1 MNCTDVRQNLSAYID
16 DMLDRQIRDMV
27 DEHLT
32 TCKACSHE
40 LNLMRTL
47 VKELGDMGDIKAP
60 EDFLETLHERLETVS
75 LWTRIKEMLFVPAQ
89 LKIPLEFATLGI
101 IGVLTFALYSIYS
114 PQDEVASLVQDRAV
128 ESTADRAVIRERESE
143 PSALSPAT
151 DEDEAFRYVQAAQ
164 QPIELALMLP
174 QKAET
179 EGSRPAGNKER
190 PPLTAAA
197 GPAERRK
204 DVGLDGYK
212 ARSAGKALPGVK
224 TDEAEDKPSM
234 DATGRAA
241 KKQATIPAEE
251 SPPLR
256 DSFEI
261 VVKLHELIG
270 LSAGRILSEELDR
283 EDRIILAEVPAGQ
296 YGDFIEKITDIAR
309 FKETPPAI
317 SADRKAPVL
326 IRIRLVIAGSK

>member
-16 DMLDRQIRDMV
+16 GMLDRQIKDMV
-27 DEHLT
+27 DEHLS
-32 TCKACSHE
+32 TCKACSQE
-40 LNLMRTL
+40 LNSMRSL

-75 LWTRIKEMLFVPAQ
+75 LWTRIKEMFFVPAQ
-89 LKIPLEFATLGI
+89 IRIPLEFATLSI

-114 PQDEVASLVQDRAV
+114 PQDEVASLVQDRSV
-128 ESTADRAVIRERESE
+128 ESAVDRAYIREMESE

-151 DEDEAFRYVQAAQ
+151 DEDEAIRYVQAAKQ

-179 EGSRPAGNKER
+179 EGSGPAGDKKQT
-190 PPLTAAA
+190 PLTAAA

-212 ARSAGKALPGVK
+212 AREAGKALPGVK
-224 TDEAEDKPSM
+224 ADEALEKPAM

-241 KKQATIPAEE
+241 KKQATIPPEE

-261 VVKLHELIG
+261 VGKLHELIG

-283 EDRIILAEVPAGQ
+283 KDRIILAEVPAGQ
-296 YGDFIEKITDIAR
+296 YGDFIEKIPDIAR

-317 SADRKAPVL
+317 PADRKAPVL
-326 IRIRLVIAGSK
+326 IRIRLVPEQ